1 MFTFTSLGT
10 PADLCCDGTWGTEP
24 TWDEAGE
31 PDPWFDVW
39 LPLILL
45 SNQQVPSCHLPA
57 SPATRHSVSTMNAKT
72 SSGGEEEASGMR
84 NETLGEAK
92 RRQVIYVAYVIA
104 ALDLTFLFMQMGIMP
119 YLAKSLG
126 LDSVGF
132 GYLQTIFGVLQLVGG
147 YIFGRFADQFG
158 ARAALILSCA
168 SGSIFFLLMSL
179 STSIPLLF
187 LSRLPAVFMHG
198 MPGAQKVITD
208 MTAPSQRAGALGRLG
223 LCFGVGIIAGSAM
236 GGVLSTKF
244 GIYVPTYVG
253 LVGSLINTLIAMVWI
268 PSQTKPKS
276 DHHMTEHSTSRSGS
290 LFSITEILRLMKFP
304 GVMEVFIVKVFAGLP
319 IGLFMIMFS
328 IISMDFFGLEAVES
342 GYLMSY
348 FGVLQMVVQGLV
360 VGKLASHCTEMTLLR
375 LSVFVFAG
383 VGLGMALMRT
393 VWHYCIIAV
402 PLVFAFSMLATIT
415 DSILTKAVPSS
426 DTGAMLGICA
436 SVQPL
441 TRTVGPTIGG
451 VLYKQFGVS
460 SFGYLQLVVNLGLF
474 VYLLK
479 SKIPLGDVK
488 SQ

>member
-1 MFTFTSLGT
+1 MS
-10 PADLCCDGTWGTEP
+10 
-24 TWDEAGE
+24 
-31 PDPWFDVW
+31 
-39 LPLILL
+39 
-45 SNQQVPSCHLPA
+45 
-57 SPATRHSVSTMNAKT
+57 TRNAKT
-72 SSGGEEEASGMR
+72 SSGGEEEAPGTRNVEQNGHMGEMR
-84 NETLGEAK
+84 RG
-92 RRQVIYVAYVIA
+92 QVILGAYLIA
-104 ALDLTFLFMQMGIMP
+104 TLELTFLFMQIGVMP

-132 GYLQTIFGVLQLVGG
+132 GYLQTTFGVLQLVGG
-147 YIFGRFADQFG
+147 PIFGRFADRFG
-158 ARAALILSCA
+158 TRNALILSCA
-168 SGSIFFLLMSL
+168 SGSAFFLLTSI
-179 STSIPLLF
+179 STNIPLLF

-198 MPGAQKVITD
+198 LPGAQKLITD
-208 MTAPSQRAGALGRLG
+208 LTTPSQRAGALGKLG
-223 LCFGVGIIAGSAM
+223 LCFGIGIILGSAL

-244 GIYVPTYVG
+244 GIFVPAYVG
-253 LVGSLINTLIAMVWI
+253 LVGSLLNIIIAMVWI
-268 PSQTKPKS
+268 PLQTKPTS
-276 DHHMTEHSTSRSGS
+276 AHGVTEHSTSEAGS
-290 LFSITEILRLMKFP
+290 MFSIREILRLMKFP
-304 GVMEVFIVKVFAGLP
+304 GVTEVFIVKVFAGLP
-319 IGLFMIMFS
+319 IGFFLIMFS

-360 VGKLASHCTEMTLLR
+360 VGKLTTHFTERTLLR

-383 VGLGMALMRT
+383 VGLAMALMRT

-402 PLVFAFSMLATIT
+402 PLVFAFSLLGTIT

-426 DTGAMLGICA
+426 DTGTMLGICA

-460 SFGYLQLVVNLGLF
+460 SFGYLQLIVNIGLF

-479 SKIPLGDVK
+479 SKIPLRELK

>member
-1 MFTFTSLGT
+1 M
-10 PADLCCDGTWGTEP
+10 
-24 TWDEAGE
+24 
-31 PDPWFDVW
+31 
-39 LPLILL
+39 
-45 SNQQVPSCHLPA
+45 
-57 SPATRHSVSTMNAKT
+57 STMNTKA
-72 SSGGEEEASGMR
+72 SSGGEEEDLGMKS
-84 NETLGEAK
+84 ETLGENGCLGEVK
-92 RRQVIYVAYVIA
+92 RRQTILAAYLIVT
-104 ALDLTFLFMQMGIMP
+104 LELTFLFMQMGVMP
-119 YLAKSLG
+119 YLAKSLS

-132 GYLQTIFGVLQLVGG
+132 GYLQTTFGVLQLVGG
-147 YIFGRFADQFG
+147 PIFGRFADQFG
-158 ARAALILSCA
+158 TRAALILSCA
-168 SGSIFFLLMSL
+168 SGSAFFLLMSI

-198 MPGAQKVITD
+198 LPGAQKVITD
-208 MTAPSQRAGALGRLG
+208 LTNPSQRADALGKLG
-223 LCFGVGIIAGSAM
+223 LCFGIGIIIGSAL

-244 GIYVPTYVG
+244 SIFVPTYVG
-253 LVGSLINTLIAMVWI
+253 LVGNLINTMIVVVFI
-268 PSQTKPKS
+268 PLQAKPKS
-276 DHHMTEHSTSRSGS
+276 DHRVTEHSSSQSGS
-290 LFSITEILRLMKFP
+290 VFSIREILRLMKFP

-319 IGLFMIMFS
+319 AGLFLIMFS

-360 VGKLASHCTEMTLLR
+360 IGKLTKSCTERTLLR

-402 PLVFAFSMLATIT
+402 PLVFAFSMLGTIT

-426 DTGAMLGICA
+426 DTGTMLGICA

-441 TRTVGPTIGG
+441 IRTVGPTIGG
-451 VLYKQFGVS
+451 LLYKQFGVS
-460 SFGYLQLVVNLGLF
+460 SFGYLQLVVNIGLS

-479 SKIPLGDVK
+479 NKIPLREVK

>member
-1 MFTFTSLGT
+1 
-10 PADLCCDGTWGTEP
+10 
-24 TWDEAGE
+24 
-31 PDPWFDVW
+31 
-39 LPLILL
+39 
-45 SNQQVPSCHLPA
+45 
-57 SPATRHSVSTMNAKT
+57 VSTMNAKA
-72 SSGGEEEASGMR
+72 SSEGEEEALGTR
-84 NETLGEAK
+84 NEALGESGRLGEAK
-92 RRQVIYVAYVIA
+92 RGQVIRVAYVIA
-104 ALDLTFLFMQMGIMP
+104 ALDLTFLFMQMGVMP

-132 GYLQTIFGVLQLVGG
+132 GYLQTTFGVLQLVGG

-158 ARAALILSCA
+158 ARAAVILSCA
-168 SGSIFFLLMSL
+168 SGSVFFLLMSL

-187 LSRLPAVFMHG
+187 LSRLPGVFMHG
-198 MPGAQKVITD
+198 IPGAQKVITD
-208 MTAPSQRAGALGRLG
+208 MTAPSQRAGALGKLG
-223 LCFGVGIIAGSAM
+223 LCFGVGIIAGSAL
-236 GGVLSTKF
+236 GGVLSTKL
-244 GIYVPTYVG
+244 GIYAPTYVG
-253 LVGSLINTLIAMVWI
+253 LVGSLINTLIAMVWL

-276 DHHMTEHSTSRSGS
+276 DHHVTEHSTSQSGS
-290 LFSITEILRLMKFP
+290 LFSIREILRLMKFP

-348 FGVLQMVVQGLV
+348 IGVLQMVVQGLV

-393 VWHYCIIAV
+393 VWHYCIIVV

-460 SFGYLQLVVNLGLF
+460 SFGYLQLMVNLGLF

-479 SKIPLGDVK
+479 SKIPLGEMK
-488 SQ
+488 S

>member
-1 MFTFTSLGT
+1 
-10 PADLCCDGTWGTEP
+10 
-24 TWDEAGE
+24 
-31 PDPWFDVW
+31 
-39 LPLILL
+39 
-45 SNQQVPSCHLPA
+45 
-57 SPATRHSVSTMNAKT
+57 STMNAKT
-72 SSGGEEEASGMR
+72 SSAGEEEASGMR

-92 RRQVIYVAYVIA
+92 RRQVIRVAYVIA
-104 ALDLTFLFMQMGIMP
+104 ALDLTFLFMQMGLMP

-168 SGSIFFLLMSL
+168 SGSIFFLLMTL
-179 STSIPLLF
+179 STNIPLLF
-187 LSRLPAVFMHG
+187 LSRLPGVFMHG
-198 MPGAQKVITD
+198 IPGAQKVITD
-208 MTAPSQRAGALGRLG
+208 VTTPSQRAGALGKLG
-223 LCFGVGIIAGSAM
+223 FCFGVGIIAGSAV

-244 GIYVPTYVG
+244 GVYVPTYVG
-253 LVGSLINTLIAMVWI
+253 LVGSLINTLIAVIWI

-276 DHHMTEHSTSRSGS
+276 DHPLTEHSD
-290 LFSITEILRLMKFP
+290 LFSIREILHLMKFP
-304 GVMEVFIVKVFAGLP
+304 GVTEVFTVKVLAGFP

-360 VGKLASHCTEMTLLR
+360 VGKLAGRCSEMTLLR

-415 DSILTKAVPSS
+415 DSLLTKAVPSS

-451 VLYKQFGVS
+451 LLYKQFGVS
-460 SFGYLQLVVNLGLF
+460 SFGYLQLMVNLGLF

-479 SKIPLGDVK
+479 SKIPLEEMK

>member
-1 MFTFTSLGT
+1 
-10 PADLCCDGTWGTEP
+10 
-24 TWDEAGE
+24 
-31 PDPWFDVW
+31 
-39 LPLILL
+39 
-45 SNQQVPSCHLPA
+45 
-57 SPATRHSVSTMNAKT
+57 VSTMSAKT
-72 SSGGEEEASGMR
+72 SSGGEKEASGTR
-84 NETLGEAK
+84 NETLGERGCLGEAK
-92 RRQVIYVAYVIA
+92 KRQVIRVAYVIA
-104 ALDLTFLFMQMGIMP
+104 ALDLTFLFMQMGVLP

-158 ARAALILSCA
+158 ARAALILSCV
-168 SGSIFFLLMSL
+168 SGSIFFLLMTL
-179 STSIPLLF
+179 STSIPILL
-187 LSRLPAVFMHG
+187 LSRLPGMFMHG

-208 MTAPSQRAGALGRLG
+208 VTSSSQRAGALGKLG
-223 LCFGVGIIAGSAM
+223 FCFGVGIIFGSVL

-244 GIYVPTYVG
+244 GVYAPTYVG
-253 LVGSLINTLIAMVWI
+253 LVGSVINTLIAMVCI
-268 PSQTKPKS
+268 PSQIKPES
-276 DHHMTEHSTSRSGS
+276 DPHQREHSD
-290 LFSITEILRLMKFP
+290 LFSISEILRLMRFP
-304 GVMEVFIVKVFAGLP
+304 GVTEVFIIKVFSGLP

-360 VGKLASHCTEMTLLR
+360 VGKLSKHCTELTLLR

-393 VWHYCIIAV
+393 VWHYCIVAV

-460 SFGYLQLVVNLGLF
+460 SFGYLQLMVNVGLF
-474 VYLLK
+474 VYLWK
-479 SKIPLGDVK
+479 SKIPLEEMK

>member
-1 MFTFTSLGT
+1 M
-10 PADLCCDGTWGTEP
+10 
-24 TWDEAGE
+24 
-31 PDPWFDVW
+31 
-39 LPLILL
+39 
-45 SNQQVPSCHLPA
+45 
-57 SPATRHSVSTMNAKT
+57 STMNVKV
-72 SSGGEEEASGMR
+72 SSGGEEASGMKSK
-84 NETLGEAK
+84 TLGESSCSGDIK
-92 RRQVIYVAYVIA
+92 KGQVILATYVIVTIE
-104 ALDLTFLFMQMGIMP
+104 LTFIFMQMGILP
-119 YLAKSLG
+119 YLAKSIG

-132 GYLQTIFGVLQLVGG
+132 GYLQTAFGVLQLVGG
-147 YIFGRFADQFG
+147 SIFGRFADKFG

-168 SGSIFFLLMSL
+168 SGSAFFLLMSI

-198 MPGAQKVITD
+198 LPGAQKVITD
-208 MTAPSQRAGALGRLG
+208 MTTPSQRADALGKLG
-223 LCFGVGIIAGSAM
+223 LCFGIGIIIGSVL

-244 GIYVPTYVG
+244 GIFAPTYIG
-253 LVGSLINTLIAMVWI
+253 LVGNLINTMIAMFWI
-268 PSQTKPKS
+268 PLQAKPKS
-276 DHHMTEHSTSRSGS
+276 DHHSTEHSTSQSGS
-290 LFSITEILRLMKFP
+290 VFSIREILRLMKFP
-304 GVMEVFIVKVFAGLP
+304 GVMEVFIVKVFAGFP
-319 IGLFMIMFS
+319 IGLFLIMFS

-360 VGKLASHCTEMTLLR
+360 IGKLTSRFTEMTLLK

-402 PLVFAFSMLATIT
+402 PLVFAFSTLGTIT

-426 DTGAMLGICA
+426 DTGTMLGICA

-451 VLYKQFGVS
+451 VLYKHFGVS
-460 SFGYLQLVVNLGLF
+460 SFGYLQLIVNIGLF

-479 SKIPLGDVK
+479 SNIPLSEMK
-488 SQ
+488 NQ

>member
-1 MFTFTSLGT
+1 
-10 PADLCCDGTWGTEP
+10 
-24 TWDEAGE
+24 
-31 PDPWFDVW
+31 
-39 LPLILL
+39 
-45 SNQQVPSCHLPA
+45 
-57 SPATRHSVSTMNAKT
+57 VSTMNAKAI
-72 SSGGEEEASGMR
+72 SEGEEEASGMR
-84 NETLGEAK
+84 DETLRENDHLGEVK
-92 RRQVIYVAYVIA
+92 RRQVILVAYLIA

-132 GYLQTIFGVLQLVGG
+132 GYLQTTFGVLQLVGG

-168 SGSIFFLLMSL
+168 SASVFFLLMSI

-187 LSRLPAVFMHG
+187 LSRLPGVFMHG
-198 MPGAQKVITD
+198 IPGAQKVITD
-208 MTAPSQRAGALGRLG
+208 VTTSSQRADALGKLG
-223 LCFGVGIIAGSAM
+223 LCFGIAIITGSAL

-244 GIYVPTYVG
+244 GIFVPTYVG
-253 LVGSLINTLIAMVWI
+253 LVGSLINILIAVAWI
-268 PSQTKPKS
+268 PLQTKPKS
-276 DHHMTEHSTSRSGS
+276 EHSTSQSGS
-290 LFSITEILRLMKFP
+290 LFSIREIQRLMKFP

-348 FGVLQMVVQGLV
+348 IGVLQMIVQGLV
-360 VGKLASHCTEMTLLR
+360 VGKLTNHCTEMTLLR
-375 LSVFVFAG
+375 LSVFVFAS

-393 VWHYCIIAV
+393 VWHYCIVVV

-451 VLYKQFGVS
+451 ILYKQFGVP
-460 SFGYLQLVVNLGLF
+460 SFGYLQLVVNISLF
-474 VYLLK
+474 VYLLR
-479 SKIPLGDVK
+479 SKIPLREMK
-488 SQ
+488 S

>member
-1 MFTFTSLGT
+1 
-10 PADLCCDGTWGTEP
+10 
-24 TWDEAGE
+24 
-31 PDPWFDVW
+31 
-39 LPLILL
+39 
-45 SNQQVPSCHLPA
+45 
-57 SPATRHSVSTMNAKT
+57 VSTMNEKN
-72 SSGGEEEASGMR
+72 SSEGEEEASGMR
-84 NETLGEAK
+84 NETLGESGYLGEAK
-92 RRQVIYVAYVIA
+92 RRQVIRVAYVIA
-104 ALDLTFLFMQMGIMP
+104 ALDLTFLFMQMGVMP

-147 YIFGRFADQFG
+147 YIFGRFADKFG
-158 ARAALILSCA
+158 ARAALILSCT
-168 SGSIFFLLMSL
+168 SGSVFFLLMSL
-179 STSIPLLF
+179 STSIPFLF
-187 LSRLPAVFMHG
+187 LSRLPGVFMHG
-198 MPGAQKVITD
+198 IPGAQKVITD
-208 MTAPSQRAGALGRLG
+208 MTTPSQRAGALGRLG
-223 LCFGVGIIAGSAM
+223 LCFGVGIIAGSAL
-236 GGVLSTKF
+236 GGVLSTKL

-253 LVGSLINTLIAMVWI
+253 LVGSLINTLIAVVWI

-276 DHHMTEHSTSRSGS
+276 DHLVTENSI
-290 LFSITEILRLMKFP
+290 LFSIREILRLMKFP

-375 LSVFVFAG
+375 ISVFVFAG

-460 SFGYLQLVVNLGLF
+460 SFGYLQLMVNLGLF

-479 SKIPLGDVK
+479 SKIPLGEMK
-488 SQ
+488 S

>member
-1 MFTFTSLGT
+1 MS
-10 PADLCCDGTWGTEP
+10 
-24 TWDEAGE
+24 
-31 PDPWFDVW
+31 
-39 LPLILL
+39 
-45 SNQQVPSCHLPA
+45 
-57 SPATRHSVSTMNAKT
+57 AKT
-72 SSGGEEEASGMR
+72 SSGGEKEASGTR
-84 NETLGEAK
+84 NETLGETK
-92 RRQVIYVAYVIA
+92 KRQVIRVAYVIA
-104 ALDLTFLFMQMGIMP
+104 ALDLTLLFMQMGVLP

-158 ARAALILSCA
+158 ARAALILSCV
-168 SGSIFFLLMSL
+168 SGSIFFLLMTL
-179 STSIPLLF
+179 STSIPILL
-187 LSRLPAVFMHG
+187 LSRLPGMFMHG
-198 MPGAQKVITD
+198 VPGAQKVITD
-208 MTAPSQRAGALGRLG
+208 VTSSSQRAGALGKLG
-223 LCFGVGIIAGSAM
+223 FCFGVGIIFGSVL

-244 GIYVPTYVG
+244 SVYAPTYVG
-253 LVGSLINTLIAMVWI
+253 LVGSVINTLIAMVCI
-268 PSQTKPKS
+268 PSQIKPES
-276 DHHMTEHSTSRSGS
+276 DPHQRERSTSQSGS
-290 LFSITEILRLMKFP
+290 LFSISEILRLMRFP
-304 GVMEVFIVKVFAGLP
+304 GVTEVFIIKVFAGLP

-360 VGKLASHCTEMTLLR
+360 VGKLSKHCTELTLLR

-393 VWHYCIIAV
+393 VWHYCIVAV

-426 DTGAMLGICA
+426 DTGTMLGICA

-460 SFGYLQLVVNLGLF
+460 SFGYLQLMVNVGTMLGICASVQPLTRTVGPTIGGVLYKQFGVSSFGYLQLMVNVGLF
-474 VYLLK
+474 VYLWK
-479 SKIPLGDVK
+479 SKIPLEEMK

>member
-1 MFTFTSLGT
+1 
-10 PADLCCDGTWGTEP
+10 
-24 TWDEAGE
+24 
-31 PDPWFDVW
+31 
-39 LPLILL
+39 
-45 SNQQVPSCHLPA
+45 
-57 SPATRHSVSTMNAKT
+57 VSTMNQKIT
-72 SSGGEEEASGMR
+72 SGRGEEASRMK
-84 NETLGEAK
+84 NETLGESGCLGEAK
-92 RRQVIYVAYVIA
+92 RLQVIRVAYVIA
-104 ALDLTFLFMQMGIMP
+104 AIDLTLLFMQFGVIP

-132 GYLQTIFGVLQLVGG
+132 GYLQTIFGVLQLMGG

-168 SGSIFFLLMSL
+168 SASVFFLLMSL

-187 LSRLPAVFMHG
+187 LSRLPTVFMHG

-208 MTAPSQRAGALGRLG
+208 MTTPSQRADALGKTG
-223 LCFGVGIIAGSAM
+223 LCFGMGIIAGSAM

-244 GIYVPTYVG
+244 GIYAPLYVG
-253 LVGSLINTLIAMVWI
+253 LAGSLINTLIAMVWI

-276 DHHMTEHSTSRSGS
+276 DHHVTERSTSQSGS
-290 LFSITEILRLMKFP
+290 LFSIREVLRLMKFP
-304 GVMEVFIVKVFAGLP
+304 GVMEVFIVKVSAGFP

-360 VGKLASHCTEMTLLR
+360 VGKLANHCTEMTLLR

-460 SFGYLQLVVNLGLF
+460 SFGYLQLMVNLVLF
-474 VYLLK
+474 VYLWK
-479 SKIPLGDVK
+479 SKIRLGETK
-488 SQ
+488 S

>member
-1 MFTFTSLGT
+1 
-10 PADLCCDGTWGTEP
+10 
-24 TWDEAGE
+24 
-31 PDPWFDVW
+31 
-39 LPLILL
+39 
-45 SNQQVPSCHLPA
+45 
-57 SPATRHSVSTMNAKT
+57 MNAKT
-72 SSGGEEEASGMR
+72 SSEGEEEASGTR
-84 NETLGEAK
+84 NETLGKNGYLGEAK
-92 RRQVIYVAYVIA
+92 RGQVIRVAYVIA
-104 ALDLTFLFMQMGIMP
+104 ALDLTFLFMQMGVMP

-168 SGSIFFLLMSL
+168 SGSVFFLLMSL

-187 LSRLPAVFMHG
+187 LSRLPGVFMHG
-198 MPGAQKVITD
+198 IPGAQKVITD
-208 MTAPSQRAGALGRLG
+208 MTTPSQRAGALGKLG
-223 LCFGVGIIAGSAM
+223 LCFGVGIIAGSAL
-236 GGVLSTKF
+236 GGVLSTKL
-244 GIYVPTYVG
+244 GIYSPAYVG

-276 DHHMTEHSTSRSGS
+276 DHHVPENRTSGS
-290 LFSITEILRLMKFP
+290 LFSIREILRLMKFP

-348 FGVLQMVVQGLV
+348 FGVLQ
-360 VGKLASHCTEMTLLR
+360 
-375 LSVFVFAG
+375 
-383 VGLGMALMRT
+383 MALMRT

-460 SFGYLQLVVNLGLF
+460 SFGYLQLMVNLGLF
-474 VYLLK
+474 VYLLR
-479 SKIPLGDVK
+479 SKIPLGEMK

>member
-1 MFTFTSLGT
+1 
-10 PADLCCDGTWGTEP
+10 
-24 TWDEAGE
+24 
-31 PDPWFDVW
+31 
-39 LPLILL
+39 
-45 SNQQVPSCHLPA
+45 
-57 SPATRHSVSTMNAKT
+57 MNAKT
-72 SSGGEEEASGMR
+72 SSEGEEEASGTR
-84 NETLGEAK
+84 NEVLGESGGLGEAK
-92 RRQVIYVAYVIA
+92 RRQVIRVAYVIA
-104 ALDLTFLFMQMGIMP
+104 ALDLTFLFMQMGVMP

-158 ARAALILSCA
+158 VRAALILSCA
-168 SGSIFFLLMSL
+168 SGSVFFLLMSL

-187 LSRLPAVFMHG
+187 LSRLPGVFMHG
-198 MPGAQKVITD
+198 IPGAQKVIAD
-208 MTAPSQRAGALGRLG
+208 MTAPSQRAGALGKLG
-223 LCFGVGIIAGSAM
+223 LCFGVGIIAGSAL
-236 GGVLSTKF
+236 GGVLSTKL

-253 LVGSLINTLIAMVWI
+253 LVGSLINTVIAMVWI

-276 DHHMTEHSTSRSGS
+276 DHHETEHSTSQSGS
-290 LFSITEILRLMKFP
+290 LFSIREILRLMKFP
-304 GVMEVFIVKVFAGLP
+304 GVTEVFIVKVLAGFP

-328 IISMDFFGLEAVES
+328 IISMDFFGLEAVEA

-393 VWHYCIIAV
+393 VWHYCVIAV

-460 SFGYLQLVVNLGLF
+460 SFGYLQLMVNLGLF
-474 VYLLK
+474 AYLLK
-479 SKIPLGDVK
+479 SKIPLGEMK

>member
-1 MFTFTSLGT
+1 
-10 PADLCCDGTWGTEP
+10 
-24 TWDEAGE
+24 
-31 PDPWFDVW
+31 
-39 LPLILL
+39 
-45 SNQQVPSCHLPA
+45 
-57 SPATRHSVSTMNAKT
+57 MNAKT